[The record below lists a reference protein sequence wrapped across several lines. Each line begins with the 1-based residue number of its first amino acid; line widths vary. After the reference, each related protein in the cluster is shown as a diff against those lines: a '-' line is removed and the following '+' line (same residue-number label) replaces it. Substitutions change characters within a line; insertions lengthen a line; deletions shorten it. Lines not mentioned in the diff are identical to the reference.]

1 MSEQFNIS
9 VEDIKQT
16 LGSTD
21 IVKNDVRIQ
30 KVIDLLVDEAK
41 LVEPSKDDTEA

>member
-16 LGSTD
+16 LGNTD
-21 IVKNDVRIQ
+21 IVKMMCVF
-30 KVIDLLVDEAK
+30 K
-41 LVEPSKDDTEA
+41 SY